1 MPNYFISTHIMNNN
15 ECWHAHDK
23 DRTIALLSALTPTE
37 GFTLTALDGVK
48 LMRWNRA
55 IPRSP
60 VFYEPSI
67 VFVCQGRKVGY
78 LGGEVYQYNP
88 QQFLILSVPLPFE
101 SETIAS
107 AEEPLLAIS
116 IRINLSMVS
125 ELLLSVAH
133 DAPMN
138 INGKS
143 GISSTPLDKQLS
155 NAVVRLLECLQSKV
169 EASVLGQSI
178 IREIHYRI
186 LQSSQA
192 SAILA
197 AHSTHNNMG
206 KISKA
211 LRLIHAEYANELNVD
226 TLAAVSA
233 MSVPSFHA
241 AFRDVTAT
249 SPIQYLKKT
258 RLHKARLLMVQDGI
272 NATLAATKVGYE
284 SASQFS
290 REFKRMF
297 GKSPMEEVSAVR
309 SALIT
314 SPGEFVANQMVDQYV
329 TVQQ

>member
-1 MPNYFISTHIMNNN
+1 MINS
-15 ECWHAHDK
+15 ECWHAHDN

-48 LMRWNRA
+48 LMRWNRT

-67 VFVCQGRKVGY
+67 VFVCQGRKIGY

-133 DAPMN
+133 DAPVN

-143 GISSTPLDKQLS
+143 GISSTPLDMRLS
-155 NAVVRLLECLQSKV
+155 NAVVRLLECLQSRT
-169 EASVLGQSI
+169 EATVLGQAI

-197 AHSTHNNMG
+197 AHSSHNNMG

-226 TLAAVSA
+226 KLAAESA

-258 RLHKARLLMVQDGI
+258 RLHKARLLMVQDGLS
-272 NATLAATKVGYE
+272 ATSAASKVGYE

-297 GKSPMEEVSAVR
+297 GKSPIEEVSAVR
-309 SALIT
+309 TALIT
-314 SPGEFVANQMVDQYV
+314 SPSGIADKHGAEKYV

>member
-1 MPNYFISTHIMNNN
+1 MSNSD
-15 ECWHAHDK
+15 CWSAHDRDK
-23 DRTIALLSALTPTE
+23 TIALLSTLTPSE
-37 GFTLTALDGVK
+37 GFTLTALEGVK

-55 IPRSP
+55 IPRTP

-67 VFVCQGRKVGY
+67 VFVCQGRKIGY

-101 SETIAS
+101 SETIATL
-107 AEEPLLAIS
+107 EEPLLAIS
-116 IRINLSMVS
+116 IRISLSMVS
-125 ELLLSVAH
+125 ELLLSLEHV
-133 DAPMN
+133 APMKV
-138 INGKS
+138 NGKS
-143 GISSTPLDKQLS
+143 GITSTPMDARLS
-155 NAVVRLLECLQSKV
+155 NAVVRLLECLQSKMD
-169 EASVLGQSI
+169 ATVLGPAI

-186 LQSSQA
+186 LQTSQA

-206 KISKA
+206 KIGKA
-211 LRLIHAEYANELNVD
+211 LHLIHAEYDKELNVD
-226 TLAAVSA
+226 KLASESM

-249 SPIQYLKKT
+249 TPIQYLKKT
-258 RLHKARLLMVQDGI
+258 RLHKARLLMVQDGLS
-272 NATLAATKVGYE
+272 ATLAASRVGYE

-297 GKSPMEEVSAVR
+297 GKSPLEEVNTVR

-314 SPGEFVANQMVDQYV
+314 TPSDAADTYV

>member
-1 MPNYFISTHIMNNN
+1 MTN

-23 DRTIALLSALTPTE
+23 ERTICLLSSLTPKE

-48 LMRWNRA
+48 LMRWNRS

-101 SETIAS
+101 SETIATP
-107 AEEPLLAIS
+107 EEPLLAIS
-116 IRINLSMVS
+116 IRINLSVIS
-125 ELLLSVAH
+125 ELLISLEH
-133 DAPMN
+133 TAPMQV
-138 INGKS
+138 NGKS

-155 NAVVRLLECLQSKV
+155 NAVVRLLECLQSRT
-169 EASVLGQSI
+169 EAAVLGQSI
-178 IREIHYRI
+178 IREIHYR
-186 LQSSQA
+186 LLTSAQC

-197 AHSTHNNMG
+197 AHSTHSNLG

-211 LRLIHAEYANELNVD
+211 LRLIHAEYANTLNVD

-258 RLHKARLLMVQDGI
+258 RLHKARLLMVQDGM

-297 GKSPMEEVSAVR
+297 GRSPMEEVSAVR
-309 SALIT
+309 TALMT
-314 SPGEFVANQMVDQYV
+314 SPSEFISPHRVDPYV

>member
-1 MPNYFISTHIMNNN
+1 
-15 ECWHAHDK
+15 
-23 DRTIALLSALTPTE
+23 
-37 GFTLTALDGVK
+37 
-48 LMRWNRA
+48 MRWNRS

-67 VFVCQGRKVGY
+67 VFVCQGRKIGY

-107 AEEPLLAIS
+107 LEEPLLAIS
-116 IRINLSMVS
+116 IRINLAMIS
-125 ELLLSVAH
+125 ELLLSVEH
-133 DAPMN
+133 DTPMK

-143 GISSTPLDKQLS
+143 GITSTPLDARLS
-155 NAVVRLLECLQSKV
+155 NAVVRLLECLQSKT
-169 EASVLGQSI
+169 EATVLGQAI

-186 LQSSQA
+186 LQTSQA

-197 AHSTHNNMG
+197 AHSTHNNIG

-211 LRLIHAEYANELNVD
+211 LRLIHSEYDKELNVD
-226 TLAAVSA
+226 KLASEST

-249 SPIQYLKKT
+249 SPIQYLKMT
-258 RLHKARLLMVQDGI
+258 RLHKARLLMVQDGLS
-272 NATLAATKVGYE
+272 ATLAASKVGYE

-314 SPGEFVANQMVDQYV
+314 TPSDVDARYV

>member
-1 MPNYFISTHIMNNN
+1 MSNLD
-15 ECWHAHDK
+15 CWSAHDR
-23 DRTIALLSALTPTE
+23 DRTIALLSSQTPNE
-37 GFTLTALDGVK
+37 GFTLTALEGVK

-67 VFVCQGRKVGY
+67 VFVCQGKKIGY

-107 AEEPLLAIS
+107 LEEPLLAIS
-116 IRINLSMVS
+116 IRINLSMIS
-125 ELLLSVAH
+125 ELLLSVEH
-133 DAPMN
+133 DTPMK
-138 INGKS
+138 INGRS
-143 GISSTPLDKQLS
+143 GITSTPLDARLS
-155 NAVVRLLECLQSKV
+155 NAVVRLLECLQSK
-169 EASVLGQSI
+169 ADATVLGQSI

-186 LQSSQA
+186 LQTTQA

-211 LRLIHAEYANELNVD
+211 LRLIHAEYDKELNVD
-226 TLAAVSA
+226 KLASEST

-249 SPIQYLKKT
+249 SPIQYLKMT
-258 RLHKARLLMVQDGI
+258 RLHKARLLMVQDGLS
-272 NATLAATKVGYE
+272 ATLAANKVGYE

-314 SPGEFVANQMVDQYV
+314 TPSEVAAKYI
-329 TVQQ
+329 TVEQ

>member
-1 MPNYFISTHIMNNN
+1 MGNM
-15 ECWHAHDK
+15 ECWTAHDRDK
-23 DRTIALLSALTPTE
+23 TITLLSALTPNE
-37 GFTLTALDGVK
+37 GFTLTGLDGVK
-48 LMRWNRA
+48 LMRWNRS
-55 IPRSP
+55 IQRSP
-60 VFYEPSI
+60 VLYEPSI
-67 VFVCQGRKVGY
+67 VFVCQGRKIGY

-107 AEEPLLAIS
+107 PEEPLLAIS

-125 ELLLSVAH
+125 ELLLSIEH
-133 DAPMN
+133 DAPME
-138 INGKS
+138 INGRS
-143 GISSTPLDKQLS
+143 GITSTPLDAQLS
-155 NAVVRLLECLQSKV
+155 NAVVRLLECLQSKTD
-169 EASVLGQSI
+169 ATVLGHAI

-197 AHSTHNNMG
+197 AHSTHNNVG

-211 LRLIHAEYANELNVD
+211 LRLIHAEYAMELNVD
-226 TLAAVSA
+226 KLAAESA

-258 RLHKARLLMVQDGI
+258 RLHKARLLMVQDGVS
-272 NATLAATKVGYE
+272 ATSAASKVGYE

-314 SPGEFVANQMVDQYV
+314 TPSDAAARYV

>member
-1 MPNYFISTHIMNNN
+1 MNN

-23 DRTIALLSALTPTE
+23 ERTISLLSALTPKE

-48 LMRWNRA
+48 LMRWNRSIA
-55 IPRSP
+55 RSP

-107 AEEPLLAIS
+107 PDEPLLAIS
-116 IRINLSMVS
+116 IRINLSVIS
-125 ELLLSVAH
+125 ELLMSLEH
-133 DAPMN
+133 TTPMQV
-138 INGKS
+138 NGKS
-143 GISSTPLDKQLS
+143 GIISTALDKQLS
-155 NAVVRLLECLQSKV
+155 NAVVRLLECLQSKT
-169 EASVLGQSI
+169 EAAVLGQAI
-178 IREIHYRI
+178 IREIHYR
-186 LQSSQA
+186 LLTSAQS

-197 AHSTHNNMG
+197 AHSTHSNLG
-206 KISKA
+206 RISKA
-211 LRLIHAEYANELNVD
+211 LRLIHAEYANALNVD

-258 RLHKARLLMVQDGI
+258 RLHKARLLMVQDGM

-297 GKSPMEEVSAVR
+297 GRSPMEEVSAVR
-309 SALIT
+309 TALIT
-314 SPGEFVANQMVDQYV
+314 SPSEFIGPHRVDPYV

>member
-1 MPNYFISTHIMNNN
+1 
-15 ECWHAHDK
+15 
-23 DRTIALLSALTPTE
+23 
-37 GFTLTALDGVK
+37 
-48 LMRWNRA
+48 MRWNRA

-67 VFVCQGRKVGY
+67 VFVCQGRKIGY

-107 AEEPLLAIS
+107 LEEPLLAIS
-116 IRINLSMVS
+116 VRINLSMVS
-125 ELLLSVAH
+125 ELLLTVEPPAAMH
-133 DAPMN
+133 

-143 GISSTPLDKQLS
+143 GIASTPLDARLS
-155 NAVVRLLECLQSKV
+155 NAVVRLLECLQSQTDA
-169 EASVLGQSI
+169 EVLGQAI

-186 LQSSQA
+186 LQTSQA
-192 SAILA
+192 AAILA
-197 AHSTHNNMG
+197 AHSAHSSIG

-211 LRLIHAEYANELNVD
+211 LRLIHAEYDKELNVD
-226 TLAAVSA
+226 KLAAASA

-241 AFRDVTAT
+241 AFREVTAT
-249 SPIQYLKKT
+249 SPIQYLKMT
-258 RLHKARLLMVQDGI
+258 RLHKARLLMVQDGLS
-272 NATLAATKVGYE
+272 ATLAASRVGYE

-297 GKSPMEEVSAVR
+297 GKSPMEEVHSVR

-314 SPGEFVANQMVDQYV
+314 TPSDGAARYV